1 MARQTTLFGTAAK
14 KDKFFKEL
22 DSPGEDDDGYYAV
35 IEALWTVVGTV
46 HVSSIFYSVKSR
58 GGGVLVTL

>member
-35 IEALWTVVGTV
+35 IEALWTVET
-46 HVSSIFYSVKSR
+46 SNN
-58 GGGVLVTL
+58 